1 MTGQE
6 VVLLLEELEKRFS
19 VFVVPYSTLEYR
31 ISALEFACGEPNRK
45 KLGFENRLRI
55 LNTIPVEV
63 SAQVGLIFQLE
74 KVAGIYS
81 EFGQT
86 MEDRITALEKVAKT
100 KPLANETFGSRINTL
115 ITLFESMTKKEL
127 KSMNSGIIRKVDTP
141 TLGPKDNELMP
152 IRNHPYLLK
161 FKKLL
166 EEQESSIPVDMKN
179 LLDILPHILKLQTQ
193 KASVYGR
200 SYCRHGDLS
209 IFLNT
214 ERKWDRIA
222 NIMEKAMKE
231 GTETLYNEG
240 TPTETFVD
248 TVVDL
253 ASYSLLWLGYIKE
266 THPEFFQKFIDSNEL
281 EIK

>member
-6 VVLLLEELEKRFS
+6 VVFLLEELEKRFS

-63 SAQVGLIFQLE
+63 SAQVGLISQLE

-152 IRNHPYLLK
+152 IRNHPYLHK

>member
-45 KLGFENRLRI
+45 ELGFENRLRI

-86 MEDRITALEKVAKT
+86 MEDRIIALEKVAKT

-127 KSMNSGIIRKVDTP
+127 KSMNSGIIKKVDAP
-141 TLGPKDNELMP
+141 TLGPKANELTP
-152 IRNHPYLLK
+152 IRNHPYLHK
-161 FKKLL
+161 FSKLL
-166 EEQESSIPVDMKN
+166 EEQEGSIPVDMKN

-231 GTETLYNEG
+231 GTKGLYSEG